1 MTRSQA
7 GAVLLSFAL
16 FAPPA
21 ALSQSLEAG
30 AGTAPELVTDRP
42 DQTESAVVVPDGTFQ
57 AEFGAAFLR
66 DDDGLVRVDA
76 FEAPGTLLRFGL
88 LRNLEL
94 RLAWAGW
101 IELENRREVG
111 RDSASGAADP
121 EIGAKL
127 VLVSAADGG
136 AFDLALLGHLALP
149 AGEDDFNSPR
159 ADPSLRV
166 NGAHD
171 LAPAVGL
178 GWNVGYEAASFE
190 DARGE
195 VHTLG
200 RVIYTVA
207 AGFDLAD
214 HWGCFV
220 ELFGDFPASDPE
232 PAAHSLDA
240 GLTWLVAP
248 RVQLDLAAGVGL
260 NDAAP
265 DWFVG
270 AGLSFRVP
278 R

>member
-7 GAVLLSFAL
+7 ALVLLFLSPFAE
-16 FAPPA
+16 APVRGQEPEPA
-21 ALSQSLEAG
+21 
-30 AGTAPELVTDRP
+30 ELVTDRP
-42 DQTESAVVVPDGTFQ
+42 DQTESAVVVPVGAFQ
-57 AEFGAAFLR
+57 AELGATFGR
-66 DDDGLVRVDA
+66 DDDGLVRVDSL
-76 FEAPGTLLRFGL
+76 EVPGVLLRYGL
-88 LRNLEL
+88 LRNFEL
-94 RLAWAGW
+94 RVAWAGW
-101 IELENRREVG
+101 IELENRFDGG
-111 RDSASGAADP
+111 RDRVDGAADP

-127 VLVSAADGG
+127 VLLSAADG
-136 AFDLALLGHLALP
+136 APLDLALLGHLTLP
-149 AGEDDFNSPR
+149 AGADDFNSPR
-159 ADPSLRV
+159 ADPSLRL

-171 LAPAVGL
+171 LSSGIGL

-190 DARGE
+190 DARGD

-200 RVIYTVA
+200 RWIYTVA

-214 HWGCFV
+214 EWGAFV

-240 GLTWLVAP
+240 GVTWLVAP
-248 RVQLDLAAGVGL
+248 RVQLDFAAGVGL

-270 AGLSFRVP
+270 AGVSFRVP